1 MKYYIIA
8 GEHSGDLH
16 ASFLMK
22 EIKLRDKDAEFRFW
36 GGDKMI
42 AQDSEKNLVKH
53 IKELAIMGFIEVV
66 MNLRTVLGNLSLC
79 KKDLLA
85 WKPDALILVDY
96 PGFNLRIAK
105 FAHKNGIKNYYYISP
120 QVWAWKK
127 GRIKTMKKIL
137 EKLYVILP
145 FEKEFYAKH
154 SMEVE
159 YKGNPLLDEIHDYS
173 LNVDKQ
179 AFLERYDL
187 GKKPIVALL
196 PGSRTQEIK
205 KMLPIQLS
213 LVDKYSDFDFIIAG
227 VNSHSEE
234 YYRSFIGERK
244 NVKLIYDNTYSILNN
259 AHCAVVTSGTATL
272 ETALFNVPEVVC
284 YKANA
289 LSFLA
294 AKYLVK
300 IQYISLVNIILK
312 DGAVVELLQD
322 KWNEDCLEKEFK
334 KICFDETYREQMQY
348 LFNKLKNILG
358 DSGASPSIAQSIIED
373 LNKKK

>member
-1 MKYYIIA
+1 
-8 GEHSGDLH
+8 
-16 ASFLMK
+16 
-22 EIKLRDKDAEFRFW
+22 
-36 GGDKMI
+36 
-42 AQDSEKNLVKH
+42 
-53 IKELAIMGFIEVV
+53 
-66 MNLRTVLGNLSLC
+66 
-79 KKDLLA
+79 
-85 WKPDALILVDY
+85 
-96 PGFNLRIAK
+96 
-105 FAHKNGIKNYYYISP
+105 
-120 QVWAWKK
+120 
-127 GRIKTMKKIL
+127 
-137 EKLYVILP
+137 
-145 FEKEFYAKH
+145 
-154 SMEVE
+154 
-159 YKGNPLLDEIHDYS
+159 
-173 LNVDKQ
+173 
-179 AFLERYDL
+179 L

-213 LVDKYSDFDFIIAG
+213 LVDKYSEFDFIIAG

-234 YYRSFIGERK
+234 YYRSFIGERN

-312 DGAVVELLQD
+312 ESAVVELLQD

-334 KICFDETYREQMQY
+334 KTCFDETYREQMQY
-348 LFNKLKNILG
+348 LFNKLKNLLG
-358 DSGASPSIAQSIIED
+358 DSGASSSIAQSIIDD
-373 LNKKK
+373 LNIKK